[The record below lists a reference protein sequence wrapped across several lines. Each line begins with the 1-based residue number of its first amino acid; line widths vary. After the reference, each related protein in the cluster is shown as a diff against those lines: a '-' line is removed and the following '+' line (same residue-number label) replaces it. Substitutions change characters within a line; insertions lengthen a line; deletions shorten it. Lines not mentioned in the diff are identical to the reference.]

1 LVGGAVF
8 EEDMINLRDRLDQFP
23 IYGLDHQALLGA
35 IDRACLRISS
45 GDIVLIAETDPL
57 LFVAAFIAAVSN
69 NAAVVL
75 TNPRWG
81 RQEWEQIAGLVTPDV
96 VFGEAAMAGPLN
108 PPFLNAPSGYI
119 LGDFETVLARKSP
132 SIGGLGGG
140 SRGNVATSLQSGDI
154 LIPTGGTSGQI
165 RFAIHSWETLTASV
179 EGFREYFGVDRI
191 NSCCVLP
198 LYHVSG
204 LMQLWRSL
212 ITGGTFALCDW
223 KALETGVFPQIDRDR
238 FFLSLVPTQLQ
249 RLLNY
254 PELAQFQTI
263 LLGGAPAWESLL
275 ADCRSRRLPIA
286 PTYGMTET
294 ASQIATLK
302 PESFLQGQ
310 TGCGSVLPH
319 AVITIRD
326 DVGKPQ
332 PTGVAGLVTLEARSL
347 MRGYFPPGPFAIDD
361 IGYFDTQG
369 SLHIVGRNSQKI
381 ISGGENLY
389 PSEIEAAIRSTGLVE
404 DICVMGVPDGD
415 WGEIAVAFYVSSQTV
430 EELRGAIALLLSKPK
445 QPKRWV
451 AVGEIPRTGQG
462 KVVRSLLLELI

>member
-8 EEDMINLRDRLDQFP
+8 EEDMMDLRDRLHAFP
-23 IYGLDHQALLGA
+23 PYGLDHQELLGA
-35 IDRACLRISS
+35 IDRACLKINSS
-45 GDIVLIAETDPL
+45 DIVLIAEANPL
-57 LFVAAFIAAVSN
+57 LFIAAFVAAVSN
-69 NAAVVL
+69 NAVVVL

-96 VFGEAAMAGPLN
+96 VFGEVAMAGPLN

-119 LGDFETVLARKSP
+119 LGDFEIGLARKSP
-132 SIGGLGGG
+132 SIGGVGGG
-140 SRGNVATSLQSGDI
+140 SRGAVVTSLQSGDI

-165 RFAIHSWETLTASV
+165 RFAIHSWGTLMASV
-179 EGFREYFGVDRI
+179 EGFREYFGVDRV

-204 LMQLWRSL
+204 LMQLLRS
-212 ITGGTFALCDW
+212 IISGGTFALCDW
-223 KALETGVFPQIDRDR
+223 KAMEAGVFPAIDRSC

-254 PELAQFQTI
+254 SELSQFQTI

-275 ADCRSRRLPIA
+275 VDCRSRQLAIA

-302 PESFLQGQ
+302 PEAFLRGQ
-310 TGCGSVLPH
+310 TGCGMPLPH
-319 AVITIRD
+319 AAITIRD
-326 DVGKPQ
+326 AEGKTQ
-332 PTGVAGLVTLEARSL
+332 PTGVSGLVTLEGRSL
-347 MRGYFPPGPFAIDD
+347 MRDYFPPGPFEIDD
-361 IGYFDTQG
+361 IGYFDAQG

-389 PSEIEAAIRSTGLVE
+389 PAEIEAAIRSTGLVE
-404 DICVMGVPDGD
+404 DVCVLGVADGD
-415 WGEIAVAFYVSSQTV
+415 WGEIAVAFYVSSQRV
-430 EELRGAIALLLSKPK
+430 EVLEGAIAPLLSGPK

-451 AVGEIPRTGQG
+451 AVEVIPRTGQG
-462 KVVRSLLLELI
+462 KVVRSLLLDLV

>member
-8 EEDMINLRDRLDQFP
+8 EEDMINLRDRLHTCSL
-23 IYGLDHQALLGA
+23 YGVDHQELLGA
-35 IDRACLRISS
+35 IDRACLRIDPS
-45 GDIVLIAETDPL
+45 DIVLIAEADPL
-57 LFVAAFIAAVSN
+57 LFIAAFVAAVSN
-69 NAAVVL
+69 NAVVVL

-81 RQEWEQIAGLVTPDV
+81 RQEWEQVAGLVTPDV
-96 VFGEAAMAGPLN
+96 VFGAVA
-108 PPFLNAPSGYI
+108 I
-119 LGDFETVLARKSP
+119 FEPGLARKSP
-132 SIGGLGGG
+132 RIGGLGGG
-140 SRGNVATSLQSGDI
+140 SREGIATSLQAGDI

-204 LMQLWRSL
+204 LMQLLRS
-212 ITGGTFALCDW
+212 IISGGTFALCDW
-223 KALETGVFPQIDRDR
+223 KAMEAGVFPAIDRSQ

-254 PELAQFQTI
+254 PELSQFQTI

-275 ADCRSRRLPIA
+275 VDCRSRQLAIA

-294 ASQIATLK
+294 ASQVATLK
-302 PESFLQGQ
+302 PEAFLQGQ
-310 TGCGSVLPH
+310 TGCGMALPH
-319 AVITIRD
+319 VAITIRD
-326 DVGKPQ
+326 KEGNPQ
-332 PTGVAGLVTLEARSL
+332 PTGVSGLVTLEGRSL
-347 MRGYFPPGPFAIDD
+347 MRGYLPAGPFEIDD
-361 IGYFDTQG
+361 IGYLDANN

-389 PSEIEAAIRSTGLVE
+389 PAEIEAAIRSTGLVE
-404 DICVMGVPDGD
+404 DVCVLGVADGD

-430 EELRGAIALLLSKPK
+430 EILEGAIVPLLSGPK

-451 AVGEIPRTGQG
+451 AVEEIPRTGQG

>member
-1 LVGGAVF
+1 MVGGAVF
-8 EEDMINLRDRLDQFP
+8 EKDMINLRDRLSSFP
-23 IYGLDHQALLGA
+23 DDWLYGLEHRELLGA
-35 IDRACLRISS
+35 IDRCCLEINASEL
-45 GDIVLIAETDPL
+45 VLIAERDPL
-57 LFVAAFIAAVSN
+57 MFVAAFIAAVSN
-69 NAAVVL
+69 NAVVVL

-81 RQEWEQIAGLVTPDV
+81 QQEWEQVAGLVTPDV
-96 VFGEAAMAGPLN
+96 VFGEVAIAGPLN
-108 PPFLNAPSGYI
+108 PKI
-119 LGDFETVLARKSP
+119 LGNFETDLARKSP

-140 SRGNVATSLQSGDI
+140 SREGIATSLQPGDI

-179 EGFREYFGVDRI
+179 EGFREHFGIDRV
-191 NSCCVLP
+191 NACCVLP

-204 LMQLWRSL
+204 LMQLLRSL

-223 KALETGVFPQIDRDR
+223 KALEAGVFPPIDRDR

-254 PELAQFQTI
+254 PELAQFQSI

-275 ADCRSRRLPIA
+275 AHCRSHRLPIA

-302 PESFLQGQ
+302 PEAFLQGQ
-310 TGCGSVLPH
+310 TGCGMVLPH
-319 AVITIRD
+319 AAITIRD
-326 DVGKPQ
+326 AEGKPLL
-332 PTGVAGLVTLEARSL
+332 TGVSGLITLEARSL

-361 IGYFDTQG
+361 IGYFDENH

-389 PSEIEAAIRSTGLVE
+389 PAEIEAAIRSTGLVE
-404 DICVMGVPDGD
+404 DVCVLGMPDEN

-430 EELRGAIALLLSKPK
+430 KELQGAIALLLSRPK

-462 KVVRSLLLELI
+462 KVVRSRLLESL

>member
-1 LVGGAVF
+1 
-8 EEDMINLRDRLDQFP
+8 MINLRDRLSSFQDDWL
-23 IYGLDHQALLGA
+23 YGLDHRELLRA
-35 IDRACLRISS
+35 IDRCCLRINAS
-45 GDIVLIAETDPL
+45 DIVLIAEADPL
-57 LFVAAFIAAVSN
+57 KFIAAFIAAVSKN
-69 NAAVVL
+69 AVVIL

-81 RQEWEQIAGLVTPDV
+81 QQEWEQVAGLVRPDV
-96 VFGEAAMAGPLN
+96 VFGIAGPLN
-108 PPFLNAPSGYI
+108 PPI
-119 LGDFETVLARKSP
+119 LGDFETSLARKPP
-132 SIGGLGGG
+132 SIGGLGG
-140 SRGNVATSLQSGDI
+140 GDI

-212 ITGGTFALCDW
+212 MTSGRLAICDW
-223 KALETGVFPQIDRDR
+223 KALEAGVFPKIDRDR

-254 PELAQFQTI
+254 PELSQFRTI

-275 ADCRSRRLPIA
+275 AEGRSRWLAIA

-294 ASQIATLK
+294 ASQVATLK
-302 PESFLQGQ
+302 PEAFLRGQ
-310 TGCGSVLPH
+310 TGCGMVLPH

-326 DVGKPQ
+326 TEGKPL
-332 PTGVAGLVTLEARSL
+332 PTGVSGLVTVEARSL
-347 MRGYFPPGPFAIDD
+347 MRGYFPPGPLELDD
-361 IGYFDTQG
+361 IGYFDEQH

-389 PSEIEAAIRSTGLVE
+389 PAEIEAAIRSTGLVE
-404 DICVMGVPDGD
+404 DVCVIGVPDEN
-415 WGEIAVAFYVSSQTV
+415 WGEIVVAFYVSSQTV
-430 EELRGAIALLLSKPK
+430 EELQGAIAALLSGPK
-445 QPKRWV
+445 LPKRWV
-451 AVGEIPRTGQG
+451 AVEAIPRTGQG
-462 KVVRSLLLELI
+462 KIVRSRLGLDS

>member
-8 EEDMINLRDRLDQFP
+8 EENMINLRDRLHKFP
-23 IYGLDHQALLGA
+23 IYGLDHRSLLGA
-35 IDRACLRISS
+35 IDRCCLEINV
-45 GDIVLIAETDPL
+45 GDLVLIAESDPL
-57 LFVAAFIAAVSN
+57 RFIAAFIAAVSK
-69 NAAVVL
+69 NAVVVL

-81 RQEWEQIAGLVTPDV
+81 QQEWAQIAGLVMPDV
-96 VFGEAAMAGPLN
+96 VFGEVAIAGPLN
-108 PPFLNAPSGYI
+108 PPI
-119 LGDFETVLARKSP
+119 LGDFETGLARKSP

-140 SRGNVATSLQSGDI
+140 SRGGEATSLNPGDI

-179 EGFREYFGVDRI
+179 EGFREYFGVDRV

-223 KALETGVFPQIDRDR
+223 KALEAGVFPEIDRDR

-254 PELAQFQTI
+254 PELAQFRTI

-302 PESFLQGQ
+302 PEVFLQGQ
-310 TGCGSVLPH
+310 TGCGMPLPH
-319 AVITIRD
+319 VAITIRD
-326 DVGKPQ
+326 AEGKPQ
-332 PTGVAGLVTLEARSL
+332 PTGLSGLVTLEARSL

-361 IGYFDTQG
+361 IGYFDENN

-389 PSEIEAAIRSTGLVE
+389 PAEIEAAIRSTGLVE
-404 DICVMGVPDGD
+404 DVCVIGVPDED
-415 WGEIAVAFYVSSQTV
+415 WGEIAVAFYVSSRTV
-430 EELRGAIALLLSKPK
+430 EELLGAIALLLSKPK

-462 KVVRSLLLELI
+462 KVVRSRLLELI